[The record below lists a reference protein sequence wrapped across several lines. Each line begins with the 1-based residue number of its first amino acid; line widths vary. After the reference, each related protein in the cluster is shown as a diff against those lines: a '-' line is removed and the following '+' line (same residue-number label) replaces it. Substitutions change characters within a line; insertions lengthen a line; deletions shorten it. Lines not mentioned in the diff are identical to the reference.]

1 MVCHGNFIGHVSR
14 VFHVSFKEVL
24 ICNFVVLQAA
34 QNAFSHKNWK
44 GRVRVLLSKSC
55 SKIHKKYHVLKHFKW
70 VPKIT

>member
-34 QNAFSHKNWK
+34 QSAISHNNKKWK
-44 GRVRVLLSKSC
+44 GRVRVLLTKSC
-55 SKIHKKYHVLKHFKW
+55 SKIHKKYHLLK
-70 VPKIT
+70 TL